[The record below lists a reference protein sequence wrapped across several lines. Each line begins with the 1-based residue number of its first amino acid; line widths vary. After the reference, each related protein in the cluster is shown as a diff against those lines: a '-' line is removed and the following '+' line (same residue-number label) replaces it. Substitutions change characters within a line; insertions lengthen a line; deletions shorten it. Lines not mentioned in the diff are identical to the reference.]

1 MNRDSAL
8 VAVGVGAAVTVAF
21 SFVPFSSVLGG
32 AAAGAR
38 REGGY
43 GWGLAAGTATGVTA
57 AIPLGILFAA
67 AFAIVAYLG
76 FGVPPSS
83 PAYDLYLA
91 IVALLFLLYTLGLSA
106 LGGVVGVWIR
116 ANTTWNLDLVE
127 LFAVSDR

>member
-8 VAVGVGAAVTVAF
+8 VAVAVGATITVAL

-32 AAAGAR
+32 VAAASR

-43 GWGLAAGTATGVTA
+43 GWGLGVGTAAGVA
-57 AIPLGILFAA
+57 AALPLGILFAA
-67 AFAIVAYLG
+67 AFALVAFLG
-76 FGVPPSS
+76 LGVPPSA

-91 IVALLFLLYTLGLSA
+91 IVALLFLLYTVGLSA

-116 ANTTWNLDLVE
+116 ENTTWDLDPLG
-127 LFAVSDR
+127 RI